1 MKNIEQKISI
11 LFIML
16 CVVTCIGCT
25 VGPSIEESGPVS
37 ETGLSEEAGTLG
49 SEVGSTGGSGGAVK
63 EDGRL
68 MDDTYYVA
76 DVYEILMLCKGDED
90 PGYRENIRLLK
101 GDRASVEKAIEGL
114 LDMEQTPA
122 VMNAIGVGN
131 MRLDQ
136 FEDAKR
142 ILNKALGMADEIDSV
157 CILNNL
163 GSAHFLETEDIIN
176 DTIAD
181 EYDLA
186 LEKTSVPI
194 DRIIL
199 RTNQLGYGPFV
210 YLGDDDWE
218 KTMTE
223 DIDRL
228 LKEEKEL
235 LGSNQVAGIYNYLTL
250 AMYDLADGQV
260 EALDKALGLNGDQHR
275 YRAVDIV
282 AYSGLTGCY
291 HQEGDIDRALMYAD
305 KYIEAVEGF
314 LVEAD
319 PSRIAA
325 YFGKGVLLVREKRY
339 DEALQCMSPLL
350 ELEGCGSDQKA
361 LLYLRC
367 GEAYYGKGDPSKAE
381 EMVEKA
387 YDFFDLY
394 EKEEGDSGWDID
406 EMLEQHDKA
415 DYNAG
420 DQDYMQ
426 WVRDQL
432 QG

>member
-1 MKNIEQKISI
+1 MKKMLRGANILLMIACVS
-11 LFIML
+11 ML
-16 CVVTCIGCT
+16 IGCT
-25 VGPSIEESGPVS
+25 AGLPVEESKVV
-37 ETGLSEEAGTLG
+37 EEMGLSEEAGTFG
-49 SEVGSTGGSGGAVK
+49 SEVGSTGESGGVVK
-63 EDGRL
+63 EDGQL
-68 MDDTYYVA
+68 MDDTHYVA

-122 VMNAIGVGN
+122 VMNAIGVGY

-136 FEDAKR
+136 FEDVKG

-176 DTIAD
+176 DTIGN

-291 HQEGDIDRALMYAD
+291 HQEGDIGRALMYAD

-394 EKEEGDSGWDID
+394 EKEEGDSDWDID
-406 EMLEQHDKA
+406 EMLKQHDNA
-415 DYNAG
+415 DYNEG
-420 DQDYMQ
+420 DQEYI
-426 WVRDQL
+426 
-432 QG
+432 